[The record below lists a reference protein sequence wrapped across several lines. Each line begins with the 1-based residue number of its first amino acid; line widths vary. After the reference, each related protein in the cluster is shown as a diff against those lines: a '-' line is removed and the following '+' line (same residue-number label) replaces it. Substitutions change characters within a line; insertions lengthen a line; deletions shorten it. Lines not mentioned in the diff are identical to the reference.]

1 MMISKVKGKEQI
13 KVSLDT
19 LGIKYSVFGECL
31 KDLQKHSTLQ
41 KKPQIV
47 LILPI
52 LNEQKWGSGGLEK

>member
-13 KVSLDT
+13 KSF
-19 LGIKYSVFGECL
+19 IRHSEFGECL
-31 KDLQKHSTLQ
+31 KDFQQHSTLQ
-41 KKPQIV
+41 KKNQIV